1 MEGMRP
7 WSGCGSGGDAAVE
20 VMRPWRGCGR
30 GVDAAVEGM
39 RPWRGCGRGGDA
51 AVKCK
56 NVIFQ
61 FFSLWSKNN
70 VMT

>member
-1 MEGMRP
+1 M
-7 WSGCGSGGDAAVE
+7 
-20 VMRPWRGCGR
+20 
-30 GVDAAVEGM
+30 EGM
-39 RPWRGCGRGGDA
+39 RPWRGCGRGVDA